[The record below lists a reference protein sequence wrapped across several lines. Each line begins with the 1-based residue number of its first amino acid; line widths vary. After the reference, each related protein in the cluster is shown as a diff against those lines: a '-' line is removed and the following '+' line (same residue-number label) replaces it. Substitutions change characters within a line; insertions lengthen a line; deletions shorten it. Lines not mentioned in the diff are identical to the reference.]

1 MAAARPVELKLK
13 VEEFDGDHTKSNR
26 WLRNITAYLAVN
38 DTMYSD
44 NKKKVVTA
52 LSYMTQGA
60 TATWSEDFMDHA
72 QSLNP
77 ATGANDANQTAFGYG
92 TWNEF
97 IEEFKKAFSPVDTQG
112 TAMAQLVNLRQGK
125 KELTEYIATFNQ
137 LALRAKVTDD
147 VNKCNYFIQGLHAEF
162 ADAIVLQGQCHF
174 TDYAK
179 LTANCISFANDRAR
193 LEGIRRARGYRS
205 RFQNSNGNSS
215 GSRYVPSYRSPQKD
229 PNAMDVDTT
238 DVCLGKLSDKDR
250 EYLCEHNRC
259 FRCRKLGHMARDCRV
274 KFTTPTQ
281 DPKGKG
287 KAPVKVAKI
296 EEVSDDEE
304 ETACRMDF

>member
-1 MAAARPVELKLK
+1 MAAARPAELKLK
-13 VEEFDGDHTKSNR
+13 VEEFDGDRTKSNR

-38 DTMYSD
+38 DTMYT
-44 NKKKVVTA
+44 NHEKKIVTA

-60 TATWSEDFMDHA
+60 AATWSEDFMDHA
-72 QSLNP
+72 QTLDPDSN
-77 ATGANDANQTAFGYG
+77 ADAALQTAYGYG

-97 IEEFKKAFSPVDTQG
+97 VQEFKKAFSPIDTQG

-125 KELTEYIATFNQ
+125 RDLTEYIATFNQ
-137 LALRAKVTDD
+137 LALRAKVHDD
-147 VNKCNYFIQGLHAEF
+147 VNKCNYFIQGLNAEF
-162 ADAIVLQGQCHF
+162 ADALVLQGQCHF

-193 LEGIRRARGYRS
+193 LEGIRKARGFKG
-205 RFQNSNGNSS
+205 RFQNNYGNSS
-215 GSRYVPSYRSPQKD
+215 NPRYTPSFRHSQKD

-238 DVCLGKLSDKDR
+238 DVRLGKLTDKDR
-250 EYLCEHNRC
+250 EYLRENNGC
-259 FRCRKLGHMARDCRV
+259 FRCRKLGHMAKDCRV
-274 KFTTPTQ
+274 KFSNPAQ
-281 DPKGKG
+281 GKD
-287 KAPVKVAKI
+287 KTPVKVAKI